1 MEGTTMTVVANL
13 TVKMPRMR
21 LRMARLA
28 IFALAPFIRSEAKG
42 QRIGVALIAW
52 VQRGLRV
59 SVT

>member
-13 TVKMPRMR
+13 TVKMPRIR

-28 IFALAPFIRSEAKG
+28 IFALAPFIRSEATG
-42 QRIGVALIAW
+42 QRIGDALIAW

>member
-1 MEGTTMTVVANL
+1 MAVSANL

-21 LRMARLA
+21 LRMARVA
-28 IFALAPFIRSEAKG
+28 IFSLAPFVRSEATG
-42 QRIGVALIAW
+42 QRIANALIAW

>member
-1 MEGTTMTVVANL
+1 MAVVASL

-21 LRMARLA
+21 LRMARVA
-28 IFALAPFIRSEAKG
+28 IFALAPFVRSEATG
-42 QRIGVALIAW
+42 QRIGDALFAW

>member
-1 MEGTTMTVVANL
+1 MTVVANL

-42 QRIGVALIAW
+42 QRIGDALIAW